1 MEAGAQEEGAQVE
14 GAQEEEASL
23 GEDPQV
29 DQAGPLA
36 QDITQGTM
44 DVVVVL
50 EVLDLG

>member
-1 MEAGAQEEGAQVE
+1 MGEGEAGAQEEEV
-14 GAQEEEASL
+14 QEEEASL
-23 GEDPQV
+23 GEDPQE
-29 DQAGPLA
+29 GPLA

>member
-23 GEDPQV
+23 GEDPQE
-29 DQAGPLA
+29 GPLA
-36 QDITQGTM
+36 QNITQGTM

>member
-1 MEAGAQEEGAQVE
+1 MGEVEAGAQEEEV
-14 GAQEEEASL
+14 QEEEASL
-23 GEDPQV
+23 GEDPQA

-50 EVLDLG
+50 EVLGLG